1 MSRTKAFIHNMAAS
15 VVLQAVNMLSGIIVP
30 RIMLIYYGSEIN
42 GLVSSIVQFIS
53 YFNIVEAGL
62 GGAVIFSLYKP
73 LADRNVSA
81 ISNIVTA
88 AKGLYCKTGMFFS
101 ALVLMLA
108 AIYPFMVTVTDKS
121 PWQVALLVIILGGNG
136 VLDFFVMAKYT
147 TLFTADQRLY
157 VISLANCLQV
167 IFTTVII
174 FILARQQIDIVVLR
188 AIVVMVILGKA
199 YLIRW
204 YAGRYYASVNYSS
217 ETPDYT
223 ALTKRWDVLYLQ
235 LLGAVQTATPVVLLT
250 LLAKDLK
257 LVSVYVVYN
266 MVLSGVNGIMGIFMN
281 GLQAGFGEI
290 IAKGEIN
297 TLQRAY
303 SEFQFMYYNLIG
315 IAFTVTFVTIQPFIR
330 LYTDGIT
337 DVDYNVPIIA
347 GLFVVS
353 SLLYNLKTPQ
363 GMLTLAAGLYREQR
377 VQLTLQSMILL
388 VLGLCLTSEYGI
400 SGVLIAAI
408 ASNVFRDVEIPY
420 FVHKTL
426 LRKSYI
432 STYKRM
438 FLCLSFSA
446 IASFF
451 IKQYMYIEV
460 FNYVEWILYLVQV
473 IAVVVI
479 IFAIKSFILE
489 RNAMQDCL
497 LRIRIKLLRDNK

>member
-15 VVLQAVNMLSGIIVP
+15 AVLQAVNMLSGIIVP

-42 GLVSSIVQFIS
+42 GLMSSIVQFIS

-88 AKGLYCKTGMFFS
+88 AKGLYYKTGMFFS

-121 PWQVALLVIILGGNG
+121 PWQVALLVIILGANG

-266 MVLSGVNGIMGIFMN
+266 MVLSGVNGILGIFMN

-290 IAKGEIN
+290 IAKGEIGI
-297 TLQRAY
+297 LQRAY
-303 SEFQFMYYNLIG
+303 SEFQFIYYNLIG

-337 DVDYNVPIIA
+337 DVDYNVPLIA

-353 SLLYNLKTPQ
+353 GLLYNLKTPQ

-377 VQLTLQSMILL
+377 VQLTIQSVILL
-388 VLGLCLTSEYGI
+388 VFGLCLTSEYGI

-420 FVHKTL
+420 FVHKFL
-426 LRKSYI
+426 LRESYI
-432 STYKRM
+432 NTYKNM
-438 FLCLSFSA
+438 ILCLSISVTA
-446 IASFF
+446 IFF
-451 IKQYMYIEV
+451 IKQCMSTEV
-460 FNYVEWILYLVQV
+460 FSYAEWFLYLVQV
-473 IAVVVI
+473 IVVVVI

-497 LRIRIKLLRDNK
+497 LRIRIKLLKGTK

>member
-15 VVLQAVNMLSGIIVP
+15 AVLQAVNMLSGIIVP

-88 AKGLYCKTGMFFS
+88 AKGLYYKTGMFFS
-101 ALVLMLA
+101 VLVLMLA

-121 PWQVALLVIILGGNG
+121 PWQVALLVIILGANG

-217 ETPDYT
+217 ETPAYM
-223 ALTKRWDVLYLQ
+223 ALAKRWDVLYLQ
-235 LLGAVQTATPVVLLT
+235 LLGAVQTAAPVVLLT
-250 LLAKDLK
+250 ILAKDLK

-266 MVLSGVNGIMGIFMN
+266 MVLSGVNSILGIFMN
-281 GLQAGFGEI
+281 GLQASFGEI

-303 SEFQFMYYNLIG
+303 SEFQFMYYNLMG
-315 IAFTVTFVTIQPFIR
+315 MAFTVTFVTIQPFIR

-377 VQLTLQSMILL
+377 VQLILQSMILL

-400 SGVLIAAI
+400 SGVLIATI

-432 STYKRM
+432 STYKSM

-473 IAVVVI
+473 IAMVVI

-489 RNAMQDCL
+489 RNAMRDCL

>member
-1 MSRTKAFIHNMAAS
+1 M
-15 VVLQAVNMLSGIIVP
+15 
-30 RIMLIYYGSEIN
+30 
-42 GLVSSIVQFIS
+42 
-53 YFNIVEAGL
+53 
-62 GGAVIFSLYKP
+62 
-73 LADRNVSA
+73 
-81 ISNIVTA
+81 
-88 AKGLYCKTGMFFS
+88 
-101 ALVLMLA
+101 
-108 AIYPFMVTVTDKS
+108 
-121 PWQVALLVIILGGNG
+121 VIILGANG

-167 IFTTVII
+167 IFTTVIM
-174 FILARQQIDIVVLR
+174 FILARQQMDIVVLR

-266 MVLSGVNGIMGIFMN
+266 MVLSGVNSILGIFMN

-290 IAKGEIN
+290 IARREIS

-303 SEFQFMYYNLIG
+303 SEFQFMYYNLMG
-315 IAFTVTFVTIQPFIR
+315 IVFSVTFVTIQPFIR
-330 LYTDGIT
+330 LYTEGIT
-337 DVDYNVPIIA
+337 DVDYNVPLIA

-353 SLLYNLKTPQ
+353 GLLYNLKTPQ

-377 VQLTLQSMILL
+377 VQLTIQSVILL
-388 VLGLCLTSEYGI
+388 VFGLCLTSKYGI

-420 FVHKTL
+420 FVHKFL
-426 LRKSYI
+426 LRESYI
-432 STYKRM
+432 NTYKNM
-438 FLCLSFSA
+438 ILCLSISVTA
-446 IASFF
+446 IFF
-451 IKQYMYIEV
+451 IRQCMSTEV
-460 FNYVEWILYLVQV
+460 FSCVEWILYLVQV

>member
-15 VVLQAVNMLSGIIVP
+15 AVLQAVNMLSGIIVP

-88 AKGLYCKTGMFFS
+88 AKGLYYKTGMFFS
-101 ALVLMLA
+101 VLVLMLA

-121 PWQVALLVIILGGNG
+121 PWQVALLVIILGANG

-199 YLIRW
+199 CLIRW
-204 YAGRYYASVNYSS
+204 YAGRYYASINYSS

-223 ALTKRWDVLYLQ
+223 ALAKRWDVLYLQ

-266 MVLSGVNGIMGIFMN
+266 MVLSGVNSILGIFMN

-290 IAKGEIN
+290 IAKGEIK

-303 SEFQFMYYNLIG
+303 SEFEFIYYNLIG
-315 IAFTVTFVTIQPFIR
+315 IAFTVTFITIQPFIR
-330 LYTDGIT
+330 LYTSGIT
-337 DVDYNVPIIA
+337 DADYNVPLIA
-347 GLFVVS
+347 GLFVING
-353 SLLYNLKTPQ
+353 LLYNLKTPQ

-377 VQLTLQSMILL
+377 VQITLQGRILL
-388 VLGLCLTSEYGI
+388 ILGLCLTAEYGI
-400 SGVLIAAI
+400 VGVLIAAI
-408 ASNVFRDVEIPY
+408 ASNVFRDAEIPY
-420 FVHKTL
+420 FVHKSL
-426 LRKSYI
+426 LPKIHITSYG
-432 STYKRM
+432 RM
-438 FLCLSFSA
+438 FFCLMVFTVISFLVTKNLSLE
-446 IASFF
+446 IFSYTEWL
-451 IKQYMYIEV
+451 I
-460 FNYVEWILYLVQV
+460 YVVQV
-473 IAVVVI
+473 MVIVVLV
-479 IFAIKSFILE
+479 FVAKAFLLE
-489 RNAMQDCL
+489 RNEMHGFW
-497 LRIRIKLLRDNK
+497 LRIRMRLYGEKR

>member
-1 MSRTKAFIHNMAAS
+1 MSRTKAFIHNMATSAI
-15 VVLQAVNMLSGIIVP
+15 LQVVNMLSGIIVP

-88 AKGLYCKTGMFFS
+88 AKGLYYKTGVFFS
-101 ALVLMLA
+101 VLVLILA
-108 AIYPFMVTVTDKS
+108 SIYPFMVTVTDKS
-121 PWQVALLVIILGGNG
+121 PWQVALLVIILGANG

-157 VISLANCLQV
+157 VISLANCVQT
-167 IFTTVII
+167 IFITAII
-174 FILARQQIDIVVLR
+174 VILARQQIDIVVLR
-188 AIVVMVILGKA
+188 AILVIVILGKA
-199 YLIRW
+199 CLIRC
-204 YAGRYYASVNYSS
+204 YAGRHYAMINYSS
-217 ETPDYT
+217 ETPNYT
-223 ALTKRWDVLYLQ
+223 ALKKRWDVLYLQ
-235 LLGAVQTATPVVLLT
+235 FLNMVQTATPIVLLT

-266 MVLSGVNGIMGIFMN
+266 MVLTGVNGILGIFMN

-290 IAKGEIN
+290 IAKREID

-303 SEFQFMYYNLIG
+303 SEFEFVYYNLIG

-337 DVDYNVPIIA
+337 DIDYSVPVIA

-353 SLLYNLKTPQ
+353 GLLYNLKTPQ

-377 VQLTLQSMILL
+377 VQITLQGMILL
-388 VLGLCLTSEYGI
+388 LLGVGLTAEYGI
-400 SGVLIAAI
+400 VGVLIAVI

-426 LRKSYI
+426 LRESHI
-432 STYKRM
+432 STYKSM

-460 FNYVEWILYLVQV
+460 FSYVEWFLYLVQV
-473 IAVVVI
+473 IAAVVI

-489 RNAMQDCL
+489 WNAMQDCL
-497 LRIRIKLLRDNK
+497 MRIRIKLLKGTK

>member
-1 MSRTKAFIHNMAAS
+1 MSRTKAFIRNMAAS
-15 VVLQAVNMLSGIIVP
+15 AVLQAVNMLSGIIVP

-88 AKGLYCKTGMFFS
+88 AKGLYYKTGMFFS

-121 PWQVALLVIILGGNG
+121 LWQVALLVIILGANG

-204 YAGRYYASVNYSS
+204 YAGKYYASVNYSS

-266 MVLSGVNGIMGIFMN
+266 MVLSGVNGILGIFMN

-290 IAKGEIN
+290 IAKGEIGI
-297 TLQRAY
+297 LQRAY
-303 SEFQFMYYNLIG
+303 SEFQFIYYNLIG

-388 VLGLCLTSEYGI
+388 VLGLCLTSEYGV
-400 SGVLIAAI
+400 SGVLIATI

-420 FVHKTL
+420 FVHKFL
-426 LRKSYI
+426 LRESYI
-432 STYKRM
+432 NTYKNM
-438 FLCLSFSA
+438 ILCLSISVTA
-446 IASFF
+446 IFF
-451 IKQYMYIEV
+451 IKQCMSTEV
-460 FNYVEWILYLVQV
+460 FSYAEWFLYLVQV

-497 LRIRIKLLRDNK
+497 LRIRIKLLKGTK

>member
-1 MSRTKAFIHNMAAS
+1 MSRTKAFIRNMAAS
-15 VVLQAVNMLSGIIVP
+15 AVLQAVNMLSGIIVP

-88 AKGLYCKTGMFFS
+88 AKGLYYKTGMFFS
-101 ALVLMLA
+101 VLVLMLA

-121 PWQVALLVIILGGNG
+121 PWQVALLVIILGANG

-204 YAGRYYASVNYSS
+204 YAGKYYASVNYSS

-266 MVLSGVNGIMGIFMN
+266 MVLSGVNGILGIFMN

-290 IAKGEIN
+290 IAKGEIGI
-297 TLQRAY
+297 LQRAY
-303 SEFQFMYYNLIG
+303 SEFQFIYYNLIG

-388 VLGLCLTSEYGI
+388 VLGLCLTSEYGV
-400 SGVLIAAI
+400 SGVLIATI

-420 FVHKTL
+420 FVHKFL
-426 LRKSYI
+426 LRESYI
-432 STYKRM
+432 NTYKNM
-438 FLCLSFSA
+438 ILCLSISVTA
-446 IASFF
+446 IFF
-451 IKQYMYIEV
+451 IKQCMSTEV
-460 FNYVEWILYLVQV
+460 FSYAEWFLYLVQV

-489 RNAMQDCL
+489 RNTMQDCL
-497 LRIRIKLLRDNK
+497 MRIRIKLLRDNK

>member
-15 VVLQAVNMLSGIIVP
+15 AILQVVNMLSGIIVP

-73 LADRNVSA
+73 LADRNLLMV
-81 ISNIVTA
+81 SNIVTA
-88 AKGLYCKTGMFFS
+88 AKGLYYKTGMFFS
-101 ALVLMLA
+101 VLVLMLA
-108 AIYPFMVTVTDKS
+108 VIYPLMVTVIDKS
-121 PWQVALLVIILGGNG
+121 PWQVALLVIILGANG

-157 VISLANCLQV
+157 VISLANCVQM
-167 IFTTVII
+167 IFITAII
-174 FILARQQIDIVVLR
+174 VILARQQIDIVVLR
-188 AIVVMVILGKA
+188 AILVIVILGKA
-199 YLIRW
+199 CLIRW
-204 YAGRYYASVNYSS
+204 YAGRHYAMINYSS
-217 ETPDYT
+217 ETPNYT
-223 ALTKRWDVLYLQ
+223 ALKKRWDVLYLQ

-250 LLAKDLK
+250 FLAKDLK

-266 MVLSGVNGIMGIFMN
+266 MVLTGVNGILGIFMN

-290 IAKGEIN
+290 IAKREID

-303 SEFQFMYYNLIG
+303 SEFEFVYYNLIG

-337 DVDYNVPIIA
+337 DIDYNVPVIA

-353 SLLYNLKTPQ
+353 GLLYNLKTPQ

-377 VQLTLQSMILL
+377 VQITLQGMILL
-388 VLGLCLTSEYGI
+388 VLGVGLTAEYCI
-400 SGVLIAAI
+400 VGVLIAVI

-426 LRKSYI
+426 LRESHI
-432 STYKRM
+432 STYKSM
-438 FLCLSFSA
+438 FWCLLFSA

-460 FNYVEWILYLVQV
+460 FSYVEWFLYLVQV
-473 IAVVVI
+473 IAAVVI

-489 RNAMQDCL
+489 WNAMQDCL
-497 LRIRIKLLRDNK
+497 MRIRIKLLKGTK